1 MSRYN
6 FKRAEK
12 YWQSVWEERRCFNVS
27 DVSDTPKYY
36 VLEMFPYPSGR
47 MHMGHVRNYTLGDL
61 VARYKKARGFNVLH
75 PMGWDAF
82 GLPAENAA
90 IENNIAPADW
100 TEQNIAAMRNQLKTM
115 GFSYD
120 WDREFATC
128 QPQYYK
134 HEQKMFLDFLN
145 VGLAY
150 RREAWVNWDPLEET
164 VLANEQVID
173 GKGWRSGAPVERKKL
188 SQWFLKITEY
198 SDDLLSALKGL
209 NRWPDRVRL
218 MQENWIGRSEGM
230 HIEFRI
236 SGREDVLGVF
246 STRADTLYGATFCAI
261 SPNHPLA
268 EELAQSDVEIQKFI
282 TECNRQGTSAEAI
295 ETAEKVGVLSGYELE
310 HPLIKEKKLPLYVAN
325 FVLMEYGTGAIF
337 GCPGHDQRDL
347 DFARKYEL
355 DVITVVAPNDSSK
368 SSFAVQ
374 NEAYLGDGVHV
385 NSGFLDGLNISEAKV
400 AVAKKLEE
408 INSGKRVINYR
419 LRDWGVSRQRYWGC
433 PIPIIKC
440 KQCGFVQV
448 PERDLPVELPM
459 DVSFG
464 KPGNPLDSHPT
475 WKFVNCPD
483 CGKPAERETDTFDT
497 FFESSWYFARF
508 CSPHSKEALD
518 RAALD
523 YWMPVDQYIGG
534 IEHAI
539 LHLLYSR
546 FFTRALK
553 KCGYIGISEPFAG
566 MMTQGMVCH
575 ETYRDSGGNWVLPE
589 EIQKTPDGSYRR
601 IDNGSSVT
609 VGRTEKMSKS
619 RKNVVDPELIIQE
632 YGADTARL
640 FMLSDSPPN
649 RDLDWTA
656 SGIEG
661 AWRYVNKLW
670 RMASEPQIPLVE
682 RDLAMPNKIG
692 PPVEKVRRSV
702 HQTTAA
708 VGKDLDSFHFNK
720 AVARIREL
728 TNLLDALSN
737 DDGAGWVYRHGMET
751 VTKLIAPMLPHL
763 AEEMWQKLGYTTLVV
778 ETPWPDFDLALL
790 EEDIVTIAVQVN
802 GKLRVTV
809 DVERDLSQEHIE
821 PLALGLEPVE
831 KLLDGRN
838 PRKVIFVSN
847 KIVNFVV

>member
-1 MSRYN
+1 
-6 FKRAEK
+6 
-12 YWQSVWEERRCFNVS
+12 
-27 DVSDTPKYY
+27 
-36 VLEMFPYPSGR
+36 
-47 MHMGHVRNYTLGDL
+47 
-61 VARYKKARGFNVLH
+61 
-75 PMGWDAF
+75 
-82 GLPAENAA
+82 
-90 IENNIAPADW
+90 
-100 TEQNIAAMRNQLKTM
+100 
-115 GFSYD
+115 
-120 WDREFATC
+120 
-128 QPQYYK
+128 
-134 HEQKMFLDFLN
+134 
-145 VGLAY
+145 
-150 RREAWVNWDPLEET
+150 
-164 VLANEQVID
+164 
-173 GKGWRSGAPVERKKL
+173 
-188 SQWFLKITEY
+188 
-198 SDDLLSALKGL
+198 
-209 NRWPDRVRL
+209 
-218 MQENWIGRSEGM
+218 
-230 HIEFRI
+230 
-236 SGREDVLGVF
+236 
-246 STRADTLYGATFCAI
+246 
-261 SPNHPLA
+261 
-268 EELAQSDVEIQKFI
+268 
-282 TECNRQGTSAEAI
+282 
-295 ETAEKVGVLSGYELE
+295 
-310 HPLIKEKKLPLYVAN
+310 
-325 FVLMEYGTGAIF
+325 
-337 GCPGHDQRDL
+337 
-347 DFARKYEL
+347 
-355 DVITVVAPNDSSK
+355 
-368 SSFAVQ
+368 
-374 NEAYLGDGVHV
+374 
-385 NSGFLDGLNISEAKV
+385 
-400 AVAKKLEE
+400 
-408 INSGKRVINYR
+408 
-419 LRDWGVSRQRYWGC
+419 
-433 PIPIIKC
+433 
-440 KQCGFVQV
+440 
-448 PERDLPVELPM
+448 
-459 DVSFG
+459 VSFG
-464 KPGNPLDSHPT
+464 KTGNPLDSHPT
-475 WKFVNCPD
+475 WKFVDCPD

-649 RDLDWTA
+649 RDLDWTT

-682 RDLAMPNKIG
+682 RDLEMPNKIG
-692 PPVEKVRRSV
+692 PSVEKVRRSI

-728 TNLLDALSN
+728 TNLLDELNN

-763 AEEMWQKLGYTTLVV
+763 AEEMWQKLGYTTLAV

-790 EEDIVTIAVQVN
+790 EDDIVTIAVQVN